1 MERREILLCYT
12 FHNTTPARKIMCDTL
27 IATKLAT
34 KDGVAVFGKN
44 SDRPPNEG
52 QSMVYFPAAKHPAG
66 STVRCTYI
74 EIPQAER
81 THAVLLSKPFWMWG
95 AEMGIN
101 EHGLVIGNEAVY
113 SKIPASLEPALLG
126 MDLLRAALER
136 AVTPREAI
144 DVITSLLEEFGQG
157 GNCYADGSKMVYH
170 NSFLIANADDA
181 WVLETV
187 DKQWA
192 ARQIKDVYTISNCL
206 TIGAQYD
213 LASEGLVNLA
223 IEKGMTKSKNQFKF
237 AGDYSDFLYTTF
249 AKGRARRETTITTL
263 DSQKGRVGIETMIA
277 TLRHHN
283 DEHFNPAK
291 GIAGVDVCMHAGYGP
306 IRISQSTASMVA
318 YLDKNNP
325 LIFATGTSAPCT
337 SIFKPFWMDCA
348 SFLTDEPVPSDQADS
363 NSLYWTHERLHRA
376 VLQNYPARIQTF
388 AADRDALEK
397 KFIEGAFNLHSAPA
411 KERGEF
417 SRECLR
423 ESLAAEA
430 KWLERVEAIP
440 AKRPL
445 LYSMAWDSFNKKAGM
460 V

>member
-1 MERREILLCYT
+1 
-12 FHNTTPARKIMCDTL
+12 MCDTL
-27 IATKLAT
+27 IATRLAT
-34 KDGVAVFGKN
+34 ADGVAVFGKN

-66 STVRCTYI
+66 SRVKCTYI
-74 EIPQAER
+74 EIPQAEK
-81 THAVLLSKPFWMWG
+81 TYSILLSKPFWMWG
-95 AEMGIN
+95 AEMGVN
-101 EHGLVIGNEAVY
+101 EHGLVIGNEAIY

-144 DVITSLLEEFGQG
+144 DVITALLEEFGQG
-157 GNCYADGSKMVYH
+157 GNCYADGSKMTYH
-170 NSFLIANADDA
+170 NSFLIANAEDA

-213 LASEGLVNLA
+213 LASEGLVDLA
-223 IEKGMTKSKNQFKF
+223 IQRGMTKSKNQFQF

-249 AKGRARRETTITTL
+249 GKGRARRETTITTL
-263 DSQKGRVGIETMIA
+263 DSQKGRVGIETMTA
-277 TLRHHN
+277 MLRHHG

-291 GIAGVDVCMHAGYGP
+291 GIAGVDVCMHAGFGP

-325 LIFATGTSAPCT
+325 LIFSTGTSAPCT

-348 SFLTDEPVPSDQADS
+348 SFLTDEPLPSDQADS
-363 NSLYWTHERLHRA
+363 NSLYWVHERLHRA
-376 VLQNYPARIQTF
+376 VLQNYPERMQTF

-397 KFIEGAFNLHSAPA
+397 KFIEGALKLHSALA
-411 KERGEF
+411 REREAYSKQCLAE
-417 SRECLR
+417 SR
-423 ESLAAEA
+423 AAEA
-430 KWLERVEAIP
+430 EWLKRVEAVP
-440 AKRPL
+440 AKKSFL
-445 LYSMAWDSFNKKAGM
+445 SSLAWDGFNKKAGM
-460 V
+460 G